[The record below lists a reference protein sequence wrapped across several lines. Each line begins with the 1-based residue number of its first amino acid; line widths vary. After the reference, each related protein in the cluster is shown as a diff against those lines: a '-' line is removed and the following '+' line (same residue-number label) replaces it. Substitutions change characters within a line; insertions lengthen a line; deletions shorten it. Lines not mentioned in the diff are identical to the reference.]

1 MSVVDELRERLEAV
15 REKAAGELGEVAQKV
30 QAAFEELVQDDGVAD
45 EVTERVA
52 GVLKGAAEK
61 LDVVADK
68 VSGLF
73 EDKPESPEVPA
84 E

>member
-1 MSVVDELRERLEAV
+1 MSVVNELEQKLAEVSA
-15 REKAAGELGEVAQKV
+15 KAQGELKDVVEHV
-30 QAAFEELVQDDGVAD
+30 QTAFHKLVEDDGVAD
-45 EVTERVA
+45 RVTEEVA
-52 GVLKGAAEK
+52 GVLKGAADK

-73 EDKPESPEVPA
+73 EQKSEPA